1 MTLID
6 RAVATSTKAAESDVN
21 ALIDAFSEAV
31 HARDLA
37 SSLRLLAEAD
47 DIAVIPSEGVD
58 IHRGPASVRAFFERI
73 YNRPQRYGWRWDDRW
88 ISFESGVASFVLV
101 GSETVEEAT
110 DSHIVPYCMTGVAV
124 LTSTGWRLRL
134 LHGSEAQQT

>member
-37 SSLRLLAEAD
+37 ASLRLLAEAD

-58 IHRGPASVRAFFERI
+58 IHRGPASVRAFFERM

-88 ISFESGVASFVLV
+88 ISFESGIASFVLV
-101 GSETVEEAT
+101 GSETVE
-110 DSHIVPYCMTGVAV
+110 
-124 LTSTGWRLRL
+124 
-134 LHGSEAQQT
+134 HGSEAQQT